1 FGFEPNAIEIL
12 AVINTMA
19 SAMRDTAAATNRA
32 VDQMNLNGNP
42 NNNVPEDEGDGGNG
56 RPMTLATFLKVK
68 PPEFKGT
75 VNVTEADDWF
85 QAMERS
91 LQAQRVPAE
100 QYVEFAT
107 YMLQGKPN
115 TCGQESIVFYNGIM
129 LVLLGICSKQSSTR
143 CTSHNPLVM
152 LRNLSLRI

>member
-1 FGFEPNAIEIL
+1 MATRGRGRNTASTSSGSEPNAIEIL
-12 AVINTMA
+12 TAINTMA
-19 SAMRDTAAATNRA
+19 AAMRDTAAATNRA

-42 NNNVPEDEGDGGNG
+42 NNNVPEDESDGGNG

-107 YMLQGKPN
+107 YMLQGEA
-115 TCGQESIVFYNGIM
+115 Q
-129 LVLLGICSKQSSTR
+129 
-143 CTSHNPLVM
+143 H
-152 LRNLSLRI
+152 

>member
-1 FGFEPNAIEIL
+1 TEMVTRGRGRSTTSTSSGSEPNTIEIL

-19 SAMRDTAAATNRA
+19 AAMRDTAAATNRA
-32 VDQMNLNGNP
+32 VDQINLNGNP
-42 NNNVPEDEGDGGNG
+42 NNNVPEDESDGGNG

-100 QYVEFAT
+100 QYVEFST
-107 YMLQGKPN
+107 YMLQGEA
-115 TCGQESIVFYNGIM
+115 QHWWAGI
-129 LVLLGICSKQSSTR
+129 R
-143 CTSHNPLVM
+143 
-152 LRNLSLRI
+152 RILQRDN